1 MKRMMERL
9 KERLPLQRRTLTLLA
24 VLVPML
30 ALFVFV
36 ALRSGPLAPV
46 AVVVAQVEERA
57 IAPALFGIGTVDAR
71 YTYRIGPTFAG
82 RLLRLDVHVGDV
94 VKAGQVLGEM
104 DPVDLDDRVRG
115 QEAALLSAQ
124 AQLREAQARQAYARS
139 QAQRY
144 QQLGVGSYVSEE
156 MVDGKHQELQVANAS
171 LSVAT
176 QQIARA
182 RAEGEALGAQRSNLL
197 LVAEVGGMV
206 AARNADPG
214 TTVVAGQ
221 SVVEVIDPETLWINS
236 RFDQVSAQGLRSG
249 LPVRIVLRSR
259 AGTDL
264 PGRVLLVEPMADEV
278 TEETLAKIAFD
289 RLPVP
294 MPSIGELAEVTVS
307 LPVLPARPSVPNASI
322 QRIDGVLGVWVVQ
335 DGDLELV
342 PVKLGVADLKGNVQ
356 VLEGVEHGDRVVTYS
371 ERVLTRNSRIH
382 VVDQLKQARR

>member
-1 MKRMMERL
+1 MKRLM
-9 KERLPLQRRTLTLLA
+9 KRLPLQRRTLTLIA

-46 AVVVAQVEERA
+46 AVVVVPVQERA

-82 RLLRLDVHVGDV
+82 RLRRLDVHVGDV

-104 DPVDLDDRVRG
+104 DPVDLDDRIRG
-115 QEAALLSAQ
+115 QEATLLSAQ
-124 AQLREAQARQAYARS
+124 AQLREARARQAYARS

-144 QQLGVGSYVSEE
+144 QELGVGSYVSQE

-197 LVAEVGGMV
+197 LVAEVGGIV

-221 SVVEVIDPETLWINS
+221 SVVEVIDPETLWINT

-259 AGTDL
+259 AGNDL
-264 PGRVLLVEPMADEV
+264 PGRVLLVEPMADAI
-278 TEETLAKIAFD
+278 TEEMLAKIAFD

-307 LPVLPARPSVPNASI
+307 LPEVPARPTVPNSSI

-342 PVKLGVADLKGNVQ
+342 PVKLGVADLKGNIQ
-356 VLEGVEHGDRVVTYS
+356 VLEGVEHGDQVVTYS

-382 VVDQLKQARR
+382 VVDQLKQAR

>member
-1 MKRMMERL
+1 MK
-9 KERLPLQRRTLTLLA
+9 RLPLQRRTLTLIA

-30 ALFVFV
+30 ALFVYV

-46 AVVVAQVEERA
+46 AVVVTAVEERA

-71 YTYRIGPTFAG
+71 YTYKVGPTFAG
-82 RLLRLDVHVGDV
+82 RVRRLDVDVGDR

-139 QAQRY
+139 QARRY
-144 QQLGVGSYVSEE
+144 EQLGVGRYVSEE
-156 MVDGKHQELQVANAS
+156 MVAGKRQELQVADAS
-171 LSVAT
+171 LSAAT

-182 RAEGEALGAQRSNLL
+182 QADRQALTSQRSNLL
-197 LVAEVGGMV
+197 LVAEVDGIV
-206 AARNADPG
+206 AVRNADPG

-221 SVVEVIDPETLWINS
+221 SVVELIDPDTLWINT
-236 RFDQVSAQGLRSG
+236 RFDQVSAHGLKTG

-264 PGRVLLVEPMADEV
+264 PGRVLLVEPMADAV
-278 TEETLAKIAFD
+278 TEEMLAKIAFD

-307 LPVLPARPSVPNASI
+307 LPALAARPVVPNASV
-322 QRIDGVLGVWVVQ
+322 QRVDGKLGIWTVRN
-335 DGDLELV
+335 GNLELV
-342 PVKLGVADLKGNVQ
+342 PVNVGATDLDGNIQ
-356 VLEGVEHGDRVVTYS
+356 VLEGVKRGDQVVTYS
-371 ERVLTRNSRIH
+371 ERTLTTKSRIH
-382 VVDQLKQARR
+382 VVDQLKQAR